1 MASFISVI
9 SQGHCRIVE
18 RFGKPVR
25 VQKSGLAFTW
35 PWPIEKHKVV
45 PENWYDGVHDS
56 SDRTLIELTEQIR
69 DPGEREYF
77 SRDNVRLLANCVYR
91 WRIVDPI
98 KAVYDVDNLLKSI
111 EETVLNSVR
120 SEIGSRTLDVILSSR
135 KDLNEKV
142 SSDVSATL
150 LRWGIK
156 LTGIELQEVRTDD
169 ATASAMLQQMDAER
183 KSRAMASQAEGEA
196 KSIITKAEAEKRA
209 AILKAEGTRESLKM
223 IAEAENNYLSTLAKT
238 VGGLDAAKI
247 LIAQK
252 TLDGFSTISKN
263 PSDKVYIPSSI
274 GAFLSIGENNNI
286 NKI

>member
-1 MASFISVI
+1 MVSFISVI

-25 VQKSGLAFTW
+25 VQRSGLAFTW
-35 PWPIEKHKVV
+35 PWPIERHRDA
-45 PENWYDGVHDS
+45 PENWYDEIHDPT
-56 SDRTLIELTEQIR
+56 DRTLIELTEQIR

-77 SRDNVRLLANCVYR
+77 SRDNVKLLANCVYR

-98 KAVYDVDNLLKSI
+98 KAVYDVDNLPKSI
-111 EETVLNSVR
+111 EETVLNSMR

-142 SSDVSATL
+142 LSAVSTTL
-150 LRWGIK
+150 LRWGIQ
-156 LTGIELQEVRTDD
+156 LTSIELQEVRTDD

-196 KSIITKAEAEKRA
+196 KAITTRAEAEKQA
-209 AILKAEGTRESLKM
+209 AILKAEGVSESLKM
-223 IAEAENNYLSTLAKT
+223 IAEAESNYLLTLSKT
-238 VGGLDAAKI
+238 VGESDAAKI

-263 PSDKVYIPSSI
+263 PSDKVFIPSNI
-274 GAFLSIGENNNI
+274 NAFLSIQESKVNN
-286 NKI
+286 K